1 MMNELHAGE
10 KAPAFKA
17 KDQDG
22 NKIALSD
29 YKGKKLAIYFYPKDM
44 TPTCTVQAC
53 NLRDNFSLLK
63 EHEIE
68 IIGVSPDDEKSHKK
82 FESRHEL
89 PFRLVADPT
98 HEIVEKYG
106 VWTEKKLFGHKYMGV
121 KRTTFL
127 IDEKGM
133 IVKVIDKPKSRD
145 HAKQIIK
152 EWPES

>member
-1 MMNELHAGE
+1 MNELQAGE
-10 KAPAFKA
+10 KAPSFTA

-29 YKGKKLAIYFYPKDM
+29 FKGKKLAIYFYPKDM

-53 NLRDNFSLLK
+53 NLRDNYALLK
-63 EHEIE
+63 EHDIE

-127 IDEKGM
+127 IDEKGR

-152 EWPES
+152 EWPA